1 MLNKSVFFN
10 NFDKLRVDFLENSSS
25 FETISV
31 TNNYF
36 EPLMIE
42 FSVLR
47 LDKLLFS
54 SLLFIIKIIFIKMN
68 NYKTTKVN
76 LMSLGIFIAITQ
88 PKILRNFA
96 ITHI

>member
-10 NFDKLRVDFLENSSS
+10 NFDKLAVDFSENHSS
-25 FETISV
+25 FETISF

-36 EPLMIE
+36 ELFVIE

-47 LDKLLFS
+47 LVKLLFS
-54 SLLFIIKIIFIKMN
+54 SSLFTIKNIFIKMN